1 MASDAPVGRSK
12 SDGAWAQAAELSFRF
27 LFLVVFILGVVWV
40 ISNSREVP
48 PDSRAIVLR
57 FGSVVRE
64 ARAGLLLALPQ
75 PFEQVILLPSADR
88 QIEFR
93 VGAFQS
99 GAPGE
104 SAPQG
109 AVASISADPRQNT
122 GILLTGDMS
131 VVHLYATLFYQIT
144 DATAYVLSSE
154 HVTPALA
161 RIFAASAVAV
171 TARRDLDTIL
181 VARPERNDSSDSARM
196 GREGLRADLVNEV
209 NRRLNDLAEQGVGLG
224 IRVSRVDLVPSI
236 PAEAK
241 AAFDSVL
248 YALQNAETAIA
259 QARTH
264 AEQARQKADQERD
277 RILTD
282 AQALAEERV
291 TEATTRTAAISALS
305 QNVQGLS
312 GDMLSRQLYQEQI
325 VGVLGRAGKVFT
337 TDGASGAR
345 LIVPGGPQN

>member
-1 MASDAPVGRSK
+1 MDSESSAARSK
-12 SDGAWAQAAELSFRF
+12 PEGAWSQAAELAFRF
-27 LFLVVFILGVVWV
+27 LFLVVLVLGAGWA
-40 ISNSREVP
+40 ISNCREVP

-57 FGSVVRE
+57 FGTVVRE
-64 ARAGLLLALPQ
+64 ARAGLLVAMPE
-75 PFEQVILLPSADR
+75 PFEHVILLPSADR

-93 VGAFQS
+93 VAAFQS
-99 GAPGE
+99 GGPGE
-104 SAPQG
+104 ANAQPA
-109 AVASISADPRQNT
+109 AVSISPDPRQNS

-144 DATAYVLSSE
+144 DANAYVLSSE
-154 HVTPALA
+154 HVSPALA
-161 RIFAASAVAV
+161 RLFAASAVAV
-171 TARRDLDTIL
+171 TAARDLDTII
-181 VARPERNDSSDSARM
+181 VARPERTQSSEAARI
-196 GREGLRADLVNEV
+196 GRESLRADLTNEV

-264 AEQARQKADQERD
+264 AETARQRADQERD

-282 AQALAEERV
+282 AQALGEERI
-291 TEATTRTAAISALS
+291 TDAKTRTAAITALS

-312 GDMLSRQLYQEQI
+312 GDMLSRQIYQEQI
-325 VGVLGRAGKVFT
+325 VRVLGQAGKVYT
-337 TDGASGAR
+337 TDGEGGAR
-345 LIVPGGPQN
+345 LILPGGPQN